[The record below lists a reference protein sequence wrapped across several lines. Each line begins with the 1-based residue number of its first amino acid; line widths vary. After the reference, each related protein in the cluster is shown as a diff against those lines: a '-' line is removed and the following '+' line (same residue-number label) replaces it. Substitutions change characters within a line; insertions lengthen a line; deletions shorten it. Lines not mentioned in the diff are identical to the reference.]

1 MSVSDTAAPA
11 AAARATPPASS
22 AHTAAPTDRHTSFL
36 AYDGFR
42 YLKWAL
48 AACAVAILLYWL
60 VPPYGERYGGGWAG
74 YILGITGA
82 LLILW
87 LTWFGYKK
95 RSYGSRLAHKTDR
108 DGNPVDDASR
118 LARRLS
124 AHVYLGCALLLI
136 VTLHTGFHF
145 HWNLHTLGYVL
156 MCIVV
161 FSGIFGIVAYAR
173 FPRRMTENRENATT
187 EQMLTRIAGI
197 DGELRQQAM
206 VLDDQ
211 TAAAVEAA
219 VETTAVGG
227 SMWRQLSGR
236 YPGCTTAAAIAYMDS
251 RTRTIPAG
259 LEATWRQVRLKLE
272 EKAAVMTRLRR
283 DIRFKAIMEAWLY
296 LHVPLTFMLLAAVVS
311 HVVAIFFL

>member
-11 AAARATPPASS
+11 GAAPAPAAS
-22 AHTAAPTDRHTSFL
+22 AHTVAHTDRHTSFL

-48 AACAVAILLYWL
+48 AACAAAILLYWL

-74 YILGITGA
+74 YILGVTGA

-95 RSYGSRLAHKTDR
+95 RSYGSRHAHKTDR
-108 DGNPVDDASR
+108 EGNPVDDPGR

-124 AHVYLGCALLLI
+124 AHVYLGCALLVI

-145 HWNLHTLGYVL
+145 HWNLHTLGYAL

-161 FSGIFGIVAYAR
+161 FSGIFGITAYAR

-206 VLDDQ
+206 ALDDR
-211 TAAAVEAA
+211 TAAMVETA

-236 YPGCTTAAAIAYMDS
+236 YPGCTTAAAIAYMDAGA
-251 RTRTIPAG
+251 RARPPELETI
-259 LEATWRQVRLKLE
+259 WRQVRLKLE
-272 EKAAVMTRLRR
+272 EKAAVLTRLRR
-283 DIRFKAIMEAWLY
+283 DIRFKAIMEVWLY
-296 LHVPLTFMLLAAVVS
+296 FHVPLTFMLIAAVIS